1 MRMPNLNDKQ
11 PIYEQ
16 ISKIIE
22 DDILTHVYQEG
33 EQIISTTQISKAF
46 QVNPATAVKGINVLV
61 DEGILYKKRGIGMFV
76 QTGARAQILEKRRK
90 EFYESFIVKL
100 LKEAQKLELSNEDI
114 ISFIKRESER
124 D

>member
-1 MRMPNLNDKQ
+1 MPNLNDKQ